1 MLPYVKFLFLTIM
14 INWEEE
20 VKEYRENH
28 DTDEYIHEWV
38 DSLVPIYYGDIIS
51 QFNDMNL
58 VVGPNA
64 VGLPIWKVMAFRIWE
79 VYHEEFCDAY
89 YS

>member
-1 MLPYVKFLFLTIM
+1 MGLLNESEKT
-14 INWEEE
+14 
-20 VKEYRENH
+20 
-28 DTDEYIHEWV
+28 
-38 DSLVPIYYGDIIS
+38 YYGNSTGIFGEYQFVSLSDIIS

-58 VVGPNA
+58 VIGENA